1 MIIAT
6 LYTLYGR
13 RAGAELCFEKTISS
27 VHSLY
32 SDVKWI
38 ILCNTSAK
46 EIIEREMP
54 FAKAI
59 YISYLDNQYKKA
71 FWLEFLAGV
80 FVDKLNADCFWIPSG
95 CNHFPGRWKIPTL
108 TTFHD
113 LGEYHV
119 ANKYSKARMIF
130 RKKICIPRNLKRGDS
145 FTAVSR
151 FTKDDMVKYLG
162 LKDEMIRV
170 VYNGVSPH
178 ESTVPHNSIEIIKKI
193 GLKDGEYYFIPGRT
207 DYIGKGLDILLSA
220 YSVFRERHPE
230 IKLVL
235 VGPEGEGHYLLTRAL
250 EKKCNKDSVFYLGRV
265 NDDTL
270 VSLYSHCASTI
281 ISSRFEGFGFPV
293 LEAMQYGVPIICSD
307 AGALKEIAGEAALIF
322 ESGNVNQ
329 LVNQMETIY
338 SASKG
343 YISDLKRKGAYR
355 LKSFSW
361 NKCAQEMYEEF
372 SALTVGALSSDN
384 IS

>member
-1 MIIAT
+1 MNKTKRRIFNTAIKLFSEKGYDNTNIEEITAIA
-6 LYTLYGR
+6 GV
-13 RAGAELCFEKTISS
+13 AKG
-27 VHSLY
+27 SLY
-32 SDVKWI
+32 YHFSKKEDIFDLLLEEGEKLLKNNIEIKTKNCTTALEKIKAVIMVQIKVTVKYEHFINIKSSKNLTGIHKASKNIFPLNYDQVHECYLEGHVTTADVVGNLYSISNKVDEESLVII
-38 ILCNTSAK
+38 ILS
-46 EIIEREMP
+46 
-54 FAKAI
+54 
-59 YISYLDNQYKKA
+59 S
-71 FWLEFLAGV
+71 
-80 FVDKLNADCFWIPSG
+80 
-95 CNHFPGRWKIPTL
+95 H
-108 TTFHD
+108 
-113 LGEYHV
+113 GEY
-119 ANKYSKARMIF
+119 
-130 RKKICIPRNLKRGDS
+130 
-145 FTAVSR
+145 
-151 FTKDDMVKYLG
+151 
-162 LKDEMIRV
+162 
-170 VYNGVSPH
+170 
-178 ESTVPHNSIEIIKKI
+178 
-193 GLKDGEYYFIPGRT
+193 KDGEYYFIPGRT